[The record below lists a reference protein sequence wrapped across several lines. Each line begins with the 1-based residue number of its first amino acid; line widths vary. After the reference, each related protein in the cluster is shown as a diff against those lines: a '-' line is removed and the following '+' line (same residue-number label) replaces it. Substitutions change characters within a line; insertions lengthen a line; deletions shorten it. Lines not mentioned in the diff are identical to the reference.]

1 MLEVKEKKWYL
12 DFSFFDQEDNK
23 EFAKKLKSNSD
34 DASKAFRVFQKS
46 ITKLKKLKM
55 LVN

>member
-34 DASKAFRVFQKS
+34 DASKAFRVFSK
-46 ITKLKKLKM
+46 I
-55 LVN
+55 